1 MMSSIFRS
9 VVFPFFHFCF
19 VAEEMLEFRLELP
32 NQISACSHLDI
43 HLQPRPPLSL
53 QIRNT
58 SERVNRI
65 FLIWLLFRVQQGPLT
80 LEASHSKTQ
89 PGRKLATP
97 SIAAEIWAIGPSY
110 GLPSAAL
117 LVFLSSA
124 QHLPSQCPPE
134 RKVCLRFPA
143 RGLRGEPKHL
153 AAE

>member
-1 MMSSIFRS
+1 M
-9 VVFPFFHFCF
+9 
-19 VAEEMLEFRLELP
+19 AEETLEFRLELP
-32 NQISACSHLDI
+32 SQISACSHLGI
-43 HLQPRPPLSL
+43 HLQPGPPLSL
-53 QIRNT
+53 QMWNS

-65 FLIWLLFRVQQGPLT
+65 LLIRLLFLVQRGPLT
-80 LEASHSKTQ
+80 LRRLAVSHSEAQ

-97 SIAAEIWAIGPSY
+97 STAAESWAIGPSY